1 MSAYDVLR
9 QAIIDRQQV
18 TCIYQKRYRECCPH
32 AIGTKRSVR
41 HVLMFQ
47 FGGES
52 SRGLPT
58 GGEWRC
64 MDVDALSQVVARAGP
79 WHTDPRHSRP
89 QTCIDLVDV
98 DVTI

>member
-1 MSAYDVLR
+1 MAAYDVLR

-18 TCIYQKRYRECCPH
+18 TCIYQARYRECCPH
-32 AIGTKRSVR
+32 AIGTKRGVR

-52 SRGLPT
+52 SRGLPQ

-64 MDVDALSQVVARAGP
+64 MDVDALSQVAARDGS
-79 WHTDPRHSRP
+79 WYTDPRHSRP

-98 DVTI
+98 DVTM